1 MLATSLKSAK
11 RFLSRT
17 YVRLTVLFSS
27 LFLVG
32 AVAFFGVSLFS
43 LYNSLQ
49 QDDIRELQN
58 RLLQYWARYQSGGI
72 EALRNEIDARN
83 ILIGERPF
91 FVRIASATNETQF
104 FSVPALWQ
112 QGFPLHTLE
121 DGDVSDWDGVK
132 VLSSDVLPYRLELA
146 GIRLS
151 NRYFLQVGLSTEGR
165 DQLLDLFQ
173 RNFMIIS
180 AAVVLMSLALGLLL
194 AYRVLRPVRDLST
207 TVHNILETGKF
218 DTRIRQDD
226 GPLSPQGDLRE
237 LVVYFNEMLTRIER
251 LIGGMHDALDAVAHD
266 LRTPLTRL
274 RGNAELALKGEGNE
288 QVYREALSDTIEEAD
303 TIMRLLNT
311 LMDISEAQSGA
322 LSLNLEY
329 VDAAGVLRDSAD
341 VYEYVADAKGVRIEV
356 GDHNGISLYADPIRL
371 RQVLANLIDNAIKYS
386 TAGGAVEVSCLA
398 VGAGVMFRV
407 KDNGPGIS
415 PEDMPRIWNRLYRG
429 AESRNKPGLGL
440 GLSLVKAIVEAH
452 RGTVE
457 LFSTPGQ
464 GTEVRFVLPSE
475 PPDSDYTSV
484 ITPKPS

>member
-1 MLATSLKSAK
+1 MLATFSKAAK

-32 AVAFFGVSLFS
+32 AVAFFGISLFS

-49 QDDIRELQN
+49 QDDVRELQS

-121 DGDVSDWDGVK
+121 DGEISDWDGVK
-132 VLSSDVLPYRLELA
+132 VLRSDVLPYRLELA

-165 DQLLDLFQ
+165 DQLLELFQ
-173 RNFMIIS
+173 RNFMIIAS
-180 AAVVLMSLALGLLL
+180 AVVLMSLALGLLL

-251 LIGGMHDALDAVAHD
+251 LIGGMHDALDTVAHD

-274 RGNAELALKGEGNE
+274 RGSAELALKGEGSDE
-288 QVYREALSDTIEEAD
+288 AYREALSDTIEEAD
-303 TIMRLLNT
+303 TMMRLLNT

-322 LSLNLEY
+322 LALNLEY
-329 VDAAGVLRDSAD
+329 VDASGVLRDSAD
-341 VYEYVADAKGVRIEV
+341 VYEYVADARNVAIEV
-356 GDHNGISLYADPIRL
+356 GDCEGISLYADPVRL

-386 TAGGAVEVSCLA
+386 SSGGRVTVNCIS
-398 VGAGVMFRV
+398 VPTGVMFCV
-407 KDNGPGIS
+407 TDQGPGIAA
-415 PEDMPRIWNRLYRG
+415 EDMPRIWNRLYRG
-429 AESRNKPGLGL
+429 IESRDKPGLGL

-452 RGTVE
+452 RGEVQLHSE
-457 LFSTPGQ
+457 PGQ
-464 GTEVRFVLPSE
+464 GTEVRILIPSE
-475 PPDSDYTSV
+475 PGSDV
-484 ITPKPS
+484 

>member
-1 MLATSLKSAK
+1 MLATFLKAAK

-32 AVAFFGVSLFS
+32 AVAFFGISLFS

-49 QDDIRELQN
+49 QDDVRELQS

-91 FVRIASATNETQF
+91 FVRIASAANETQF

-121 DGDVSDWDGVK
+121 DGEISDWDGVK
-132 VLSSDVLPYRLELA
+132 VLRSDVLPYRLELA

-165 DQLLDLFQ
+165 DQLLELFQ
-173 RNFMIIS
+173 RNFMIIAS
-180 AAVVLMSLALGLLL
+180 AVVLMSLALGLLL

-207 TVHNILETGKF
+207 TVHNILETGTF

-226 GPLSPQGDLRE
+226 GLFSPQGDLRE

-274 RGNAELALKGEGNE
+274 RGSAELALKGEGSE
-288 QVYREALSDTIEEAD
+288 AAYREALSDTIEEAD

-329 VDAAGVLRDSAD
+329 VDASGVLRDSAD
-341 VYEYVADAKGVRIEV
+341 VYEYVADARNVTIEI
-356 GDHNGISLYADPIRL
+356 GDCQGISLYADPVRL
-371 RQVLANLIDNAIKYS
+371 RQVLANLIDNAVKYS
-386 TAGGAVEVSCLA
+386 NPGGRVTVTCVS
-398 VGAGVMFRV
+398 VPAGVMFRV
-407 KDNGPGIS
+407 VDQGQGIS
-415 PEDMPRIWNRLYRG
+415 AEDMPRIWNRLYRG
-429 AESRNKPGLGL
+429 VESRNKPGLGL

-452 RGTVE
+452 RGEVQLHSE
-457 LFSTPGQ
+457 PGQ
-464 GTEVRFVLPSE
+464 GTEVRILLPAEPVSE
-475 PPDSDYTSV
+475 V
-484 ITPKPS
+484 

>member
-1 MLATSLKSAK
+1 MATFLKAAK

-32 AVAFFGVSLFS
+32 AVAFFGISLFS

-49 QDDIRELQN
+49 QDDVRELQS

-91 FVRIASATNETQF
+91 FVRIASAANETQF

-121 DGDVSDWDGVK
+121 DGEISDWDGVK
-132 VLSSDVLPYRLELA
+132 VLRSDVLPYRLELA

-165 DQLLDLFQ
+165 DQLLELFQ
-173 RNFMIIS
+173 RNFMIIAS
-180 AAVVLMSLALGLLL
+180 AVVLMSLALGLLL

-207 TVHNILETGKF
+207 TVHNILETGTF

-226 GPLSPQGDLRE
+226 GLFSPQGDLRE

-274 RGNAELALKGEGNE
+274 RGSAELALKGEGSE
-288 QVYREALSDTIEEAD
+288 AAYREALSDTIEEAD

-329 VDAAGVLRDSAD
+329 VDASGVLRDSAD
-341 VYEYVADAKGVRIEV
+341 VYEYVADARNVTIEI
-356 GDHNGISLYADPIRL
+356 GDCQGISLYADPVRL
-371 RQVLANLIDNAIKYS
+371 RQVLANLIDNAVKYS
-386 TAGGAVEVSCLA
+386 NPGGRVTVTCVS
-398 VGAGVMFRV
+398 VPAGVMFRV
-407 KDNGPGIS
+407 VDQGQGIS
-415 PEDMPRIWNRLYRG
+415 AEDMPRIWNRLYRG
-429 AESRNKPGLGL
+429 VESRNKPGLGL

-452 RGTVE
+452 RGEVQLHSE
-457 LFSTPGQ
+457 PGQ
-464 GTEVRFVLPSE
+464 GTEVRILLPAEPVSE
-475 PPDSDYTSV
+475 V
-484 ITPKPS
+484 